1 MVLMGAG
8 GRTKSQLEE
17 VLGTGL
23 ETTRTGYGDINRRLL
38 DGFDGERNFD
48 GANRIY
54 VAKGFT
60 PKQLYQEILNNTFL
74 SDVEEKDFASQASQS
89 VQEVIAHCSVI
100 WYILNIVYYIY

>member
-1 MVLMGAG
+1 M
-8 GRTKSQLEE
+8 
-17 VLGTGL
+17 

-89 VQEVIAHCSVI
+89 VQEVIAHWSVI
-100 WYILNIVYYIY
+100 WYILNIVY